1 MSSTF
6 TSEFRQEFEAERER
20 WLRKRVLWYLGVTLG
35 YSLIAI
41 VPGTLFALWAISA
54 AKIPQEQVAA
64 TGLGLAG
71 GLISTA
77 IYALAFLHARRRL
90 FTRPNMLRFV
100 VRLFVTTGLIGLG
113 ANVLAYLVSDHPAE
127 TPRAVEKSAATP
139 APQPE
144 GESAAPVAIEGA
156 DEPAQAEADEADAES
171 DATAQSPSASKTT
184 GKARY
189 SGRSVSRES
198 LAYGGL
204 AGMFVGHVILCL
216 FLPLTP
222 RECFRPLLPLLGAN
236 LLVSTVFFPGVGW
249 YAGALALAAVLGIP
263 GAMICSWRDSR
274 FHSRFQLRH
283 LKQRYGEMRQE
294 LTDAR
299 KIHEAL
305 FPQPATDGPVR
316 MDYRYEPMRQIG
328 GDYLYSRFA
337 PSTTGP
343 MPSLHVVIVDVTG
356 HGIPAALTVNRL
368 HGELERLFAEHP
380 DATPGLILQLL
391 NRYVH
396 LTLATHSVYVT
407 ALCIRV
413 DPNPRDDSA
422 NGAAVGALDWASG
435 GHPPAFIRC
444 IDGTIHRLDST
455 TFVLGA
461 CHGDDFVHHQQCIPF
476 GPGDVLIAYTD
487 GATEARDR
495 TGRMLRID
503 GLQRI
508 IAGVTPEHGSLAAA
522 VLRAVEEFRFGPPA
536 DDTLV
541 VEIARPVS
549 G

>member
-1 MSSTF
+1 MTSTF

-54 AKIPQEQVAA
+54 GKIPQEQVAA

-71 GLISTA
+71 GFISTA
-77 IYALAFLHARRRL
+77 IYALAFLHARRRP
-90 FTRPNMLRFV
+90 FTRPEMLRFV
-100 VRLFVTTGLIGLG
+100 VRLFVTTGLLALG
-113 ANVLAYLVSDHPAE
+113 ANVLAYLVSAPPAE
-127 TPRAVEKSAATP
+127 TPRAVERSAATP

-144 GESAAPVAIEGA
+144 TESAAPGAVAEGA
-156 DEPAQAEADEADAES
+156 DTSERPDADDETAD
-171 DATAQSPSASKTT
+171 DAASTKTIDT
-184 GKARY
+184 VRY
-189 SGRSVSRES
+189 SGRSVSRDS

-204 AGMFVGHVILCL
+204 ASMFIGHVILCL

-222 RECFRPLLPLLGAN
+222 RECFRPLIPLLGAN
-236 LLVSTVFFPGVGW
+236 LLASAVFFPGVGW
-249 YAGALALAAVLGIP
+249 YAGALAIAAVLGIP

-299 KIHEAL
+299 KIHESL
-305 FPQPATDGPVR
+305 FPKPATEGAVR

-343 MPSLHVVIVDVTG
+343 IPSLHVVIVDVTG

-380 DATPGLILQLL
+380 DASPGLILQLL

-413 DPNPRDDSA
+413 DPNPRADSP

-549 G
+549 

>member
-20 WLRKRVLWYLGVTLG
+20 WLRKRVLWYLGVTLA

-41 VPGTLFALWAISA
+41 VPGSVLAIWAIAKS
-54 AKIPQEQVAA
+54 KIPADQAA
-64 TGLGLAG
+64 PTMLGLAG
-71 GLISTA
+71 GA
-77 IYALAFLHARRRL
+77 ITTLMYAVAFLNARRRL
-90 FTRPNMLRFV
+90 FKRPEMLRFV
-100 VRLFVTTGLIGLG
+100 VRLFVAAGLISIL
-113 ANVLAYLVSDHPAE
+113 ANVLAYAVVPDADPDAGAVRSPLVQIESDEEPGADAASTE
-127 TPRAVEKSAATP
+127 TPSTAAEP
-139 APQPE
+139 EAEPQ
-144 GESAAPVAIEGA
+144 ESAPGA
-156 DEPAQAEADEADAES
+156 GPGARERNVRFS
-171 DATAQSPSASKTT
+171 
-184 GKARY
+184 GKSITRP
-189 SGRSVSRES
+189 S
-198 LAYGGL
+198 LALGGL
-204 AGMFVGHVILCL
+204 VGMFIGHVILCL

-222 RECFRPLLPLLGAN
+222 RECFRPLIPLLAAN
-236 LLVSTVFFPGVGW
+236 TLVSAVFFPGIGW
-249 YAGALALAAVLGIP
+249 FAASIAFALVLGIP

-274 FHSRFQLRH
+274 FHNRFQLRH

-299 KIHEAL
+299 RIHEAL
-305 FPQPATDGPVR
+305 FPGPCLEGAVR

-337 PSTTGP
+337 PSEAGP
-343 MPSLHVVIVDVTG
+343 LPALHVVIVDVTG

-368 HGELERLFAEHP
+368 HGEIERLFAEHP
-380 DATPGLILQLL
+380 GATPGLLLQLL

-413 DPNPRDDSA
+413 DPNPRSD
-422 NGAAVGALDWASG
+422 NGAVGSLDWASG

-461 CHGDDFVHHQQCIPF
+461 CHGDDFKHHEQSIPF
-476 GPGDVLIAYTD
+476 GPGDVVIAYTD

-508 IAGVTPEHGSLAAA
+508 IAGVKPEGGSLSAA

-549 G
+549 